1 MKLKKRSGV
10 ESILKLF
17 IISRCSSFQ
26 KSLQNS
32 AGRPFD
38 PNDFSFLKSFKAFKH
53 SAETFPSQ
61 DSSFTLSKG
70 VMFSEKVEAK
80 SFKCSGCATEV

>member
-1 MKLKKRSGV
+1 MKLIKSSGV
-10 ESILKLF
+10 ESKLKLF

-32 AGRPFD
+32 AGSPFD
-38 PNDFSFLKSFKAFKH
+38 CSFLKSFKAFKH

-61 DSSFTLSKG
+61 DSSFTSSKG
-70 VMFSEKVEAK
+70 VMFSKKMEAK